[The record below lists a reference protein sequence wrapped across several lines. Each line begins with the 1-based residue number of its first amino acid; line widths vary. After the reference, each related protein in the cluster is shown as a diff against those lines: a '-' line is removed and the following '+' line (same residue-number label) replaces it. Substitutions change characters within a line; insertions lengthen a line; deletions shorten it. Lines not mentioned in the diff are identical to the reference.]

1 MSPLHPPETRQ
12 LYPTQRRPLQWCIFL
27 RMPVMRILTNN
38 RHTKNKNHHHSKH
51 CFPQN
56 NNHHPVQKSVTI
68 WARIVNIILDLEG
81 TSQPTPVNT
90 FFNKTTNRLELIKST
105 QILYFLQWACNE
117 LGPDH
122 LGYSADEIRCHSIR
136 SGVAMAM
143 YLRNVKTFIIMLQ
156 GRWISDAFL
165 RYIRK

>member
-1 MSPLHPPETRQ
+1 
-12 LYPTQRRPLQWCIFL
+12 
-27 RMPVMRILTNN
+27 MPVMRILTNN

-56 NNHHPVQKSVTI
+56 INHHPIQKSVTI
-68 WARIVNIILDLEG
+68 WACIVNIILDLEG
-81 TSQPTPVNT
+81 TSQSTPVNT
-90 FFNKTTNRLELIKST
+90 FFNITTNRLELIKST
-105 QILYFLQWACNE
+105 QILYFLRWVCNE

-122 LGYSADEIRCHSIR
+122 IGYSADEIGYYSIR
-136 SGVAMAM
+136 SGAAMAM
-143 YLRNVKTFIIMLQ
+143 YLMNVKTFIIMLQ